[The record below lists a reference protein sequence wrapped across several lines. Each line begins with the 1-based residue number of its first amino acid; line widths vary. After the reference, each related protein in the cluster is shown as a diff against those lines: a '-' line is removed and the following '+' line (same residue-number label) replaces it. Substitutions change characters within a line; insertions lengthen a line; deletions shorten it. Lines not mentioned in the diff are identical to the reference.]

1 MKVKYKNMKQMILFL
16 TLVSLFLSS
25 GHALDDSVQ
34 KKAAEYKGFDELI
47 DRITEVEY
55 RNRTY
60 YWVTYTKT
68 LNPSGSVLLDGS
80 NGAVEDIETLK
91 LFSQADMIHKNYPP
105 ESVGQW
111 VQFSNYF
118 ITMSGVFSKS
128 NPNVSQDSRMIGELL
143 ANSAI
148 YLNGS
153 IVYLSP
159 EYTQKYL
166 AYEEQASNLMSEAY
180 DRTPPGQGSAY
191 LTEYRDSL
199 QNIRMILLNNR
210 AGLDKGGDYMS
221 ELMQQRV
228 LSEKN
233 RPVADTYTIGATVAV
248 VLFVFLV
255 VKRGKKQ
262 QAQ

>member
-1 MKVKYKNMKQMILFL
+1 MKQTILFL
-16 TLVSLFLSS
+16 ALTCLFLSCA
-25 GHALDDSVQ
+25 HALPDSVQ
-34 KKAAEYKGFDELI
+34 KKAADYKGFDELI

-55 RNRTY
+55 RNHTY

-68 LNPSGSVLLDGS
+68 LNPSGSVLLDD
-80 NGAVEDIETLK
+80 VTVPVDDIGTLK
-91 LFSQADMIHKNYPP
+91 LFAQADMIHKNYPP

-118 ITMSGVFSKS
+118 ITMSGIFSKS
-128 NPNVSQDSRMIGELL
+128 NPNASRDSRMIGELL
-143 ANSAI
+143 ANSGV

-153 IVYLSP
+153 IYFFSP
-159 EYTQKYL
+159 DYTQKYL
-166 AYEEQASNLMSEAY
+166 AYEEQASDLMSDAY
-180 DRTPPGQGSAY
+180 NRTPLGQNSAY
-191 LTEYRDSL
+191 VSEYRDSL

-221 ELMQQRV
+221 QLMQERV
-228 LSEKN
+228 LSEQN
-233 RPVADTYTIGATVAV
+233 RPIADTYTVGAAVAL

-255 VKRGKKQ
+255 VKRSKKQ